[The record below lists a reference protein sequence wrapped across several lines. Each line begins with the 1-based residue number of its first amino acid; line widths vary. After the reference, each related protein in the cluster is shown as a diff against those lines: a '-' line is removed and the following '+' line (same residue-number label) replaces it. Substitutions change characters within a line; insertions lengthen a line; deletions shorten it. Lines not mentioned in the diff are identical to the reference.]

1 MIVKGF
7 DHFTIRT
14 DKLEETKDFFA
25 QLLDLKMGD
34 RPSFKFNGYWMYLN
48 TRPIFH
54 LVESAIS
61 GDDEVAKYLGMRNEG
76 SNDESSSGCID
87 HLAFRIE
94 GYGSLLEKAELHGWE
109 FFERTVP
116 DVHEHQLFLRD
127 PNDITIELIFHD
139 EEYQQWKNE
148 QTCMFV

>member
-1 MIVKGF
+1 MFVRGF

-14 DKLEETKDFFA
+14 DKLEETKEFFTR
-25 QLLDLKMGD
+25 LLNLKEGA
-34 RPSFKFNGYWMYLN
+34 RPNFKFNGYWMYLE
-48 TRPIFH
+48 TKPIFH

-61 GDDEVAKYLGMRNEG
+61 NDDEVAKYLGIRNEG
-76 SNDESSSGCID
+76 SDDKSSSGCID

-94 GYGSLLEKAELHGWE
+94 GYGSLLEKADQYGWE

-139 EEYQQWKNE
+139 EEYQEWKSAQE
-148 QTCMFV
+148 CMTA